1 MADATRVLTE
11 ESVVMPFRRQIGSP
25 SFATWSAPS
34 GWRTC
39 RSVPGDRPA
48 PVGRLARLVVVV
60 VHVQVVILL
69 ADHCRNYDRPG
80 CGGRSAASGDGAM
93 EPEQLGGGLVGRVR
107 ELGDSVIYV
116 LEGEIDLVNA
126 QALRERLLAVA
137 DRVADGYLSLDMGEV
152 TFIDSSGVRHLLAL
166 STTLAEEGVTLTLLN
181 VAPAPERSIRLAGV
195 WELLTLD
202 PSTGG

>member
-1 MADATRVLTE
+1 
-11 ESVVMPFRRQIGSP
+11 
-25 SFATWSAPS
+25 
-34 GWRTC
+34 
-39 RSVPGDRPA
+39 
-48 PVGRLARLVVVV
+48 
-60 VHVQVVILL
+60 
-69 ADHCRNYDRPG
+69 
-80 CGGRSAASGDGAM
+80 M